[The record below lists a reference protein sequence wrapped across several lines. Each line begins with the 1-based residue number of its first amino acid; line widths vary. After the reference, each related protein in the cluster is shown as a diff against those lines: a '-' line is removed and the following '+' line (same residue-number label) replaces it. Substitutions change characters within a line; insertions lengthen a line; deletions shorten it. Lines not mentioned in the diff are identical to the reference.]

1 MASGSSSIYSC
12 EHRAFLVATTLAVA
26 YLVYTCQTDSDQHA
40 RLSKIL
46 PAPGSLVAETGSIIV
61 TDIVVFL
68 VTLLFCA
75 LGLKWGSSMKVC
87 NALHHCLG
95 GLLFPASTVN
105 SRSNGKT
112 GKGCYT
118 VCSPSLT
125 DATGLQQLYNDAYI
139 KAHIQMHP
147 SVRGASTSD
156 WEEALGPVDFEAL
169 MRDQSKGK
177 ADVRLLKCV
186 EAGDSVPMEERPPLG
201 YILYEI
207 RTKGSPGKRPQ
218 RYCEVV
224 NVVVGKTHQGCGLG
238 RLLFQEMEADI
249 DQTFKSHKGDLRL
262 FVAKANSRPLQWY
275 RRLGFQDAGWQK
287 ESLGKA
293 EVPFLRMTKKTT

>member
-1 MASGSSSIYSC
+1 MAPGSSSICSC
-12 EHRAFLVATTLAVA
+12 GHRAFVVVMTLAVA
-26 YLVYTCQTDSDQHA
+26 YLVYTYQADSHELA

-61 TDIVVFL
+61 TDLVVYL

-75 LGLKWGSSMKVC
+75 LGLQWGSSTQVW
-87 NALHHCLG
+87 NALHHCL
-95 GLLFPASTVN
+95 TIK

-125 DATGLQQLYNDAYI
+125 DAAGLQQLYDDAYV

-147 SVRGASTSD
+147 SVWGASRSD

-169 MRDQSKGK
+169 MREQLKGK

-186 EAGDSVPMEERPPLG
+186 ETGDSVPIDGQPPLG
-201 YILYEI
+201 YILYEF
-207 RTKGSPGKRPQ
+207 RTKGSPGKKPQ

-224 NVVVGKTHQGCGLG
+224 NVVVGKKHQGCGLG

-249 DQTFKSHKGDLRL
+249 EQTFKSHKGDLRL

-293 EVPFLRMTKKTT
+293 EVSFLRMTKKTA